1 MLIGITGPQGSGK
14 TSVNDYIGASI
25 NFRVIHV
32 DFLVHQVLDLNL
44 YNEVLSWFNLPKE
57 ESIDRKKIGRKLF
70 SSQK

>member
-1 MLIGITGPQGSGK
+1 MLIGITVPQGSGK
-14 TSVNDYIGASI
+14 TSVTDYIGASI

-57 ESIDRKKIGRKLF
+57 DEKLSGRVNG
-70 SSQK
+70 